1 MRIDWQYLLALA
13 AVAFLLAIVACFG
26 SCKTVAP
33 CVPET
38 ITRDS
43 VFVERTIERRDTTYM
58 VAPDSAAIRMLVEC
72 DSNNNAI
79 LAMLESELGKR
90 INASA
95 KSTNKGGAL
104 LVDVECREDSL
115 RVLVEQLSETIRIM
129 SAHKEVQVVKE
140 KYIPRFAKFCYWWFG
155 VSAFL
160 LIAGAA
166 IWLCKKF
173 YVK

>member
-13 AVAFLLAIVACFG
+13 AVSFLLAIVACFG

-33 CVPET
+33 CIPET

-43 VFVERTIERRDTTYM
+43 VRVEYKLDSVYLYERDSIFVHEKRDTVFVERWKTRYKDVLKIQRDTVIDT
-58 VAPDSAAIRMLVEC
+58 
-72 DSNNNAI
+72 
-79 LAMLESELGKR
+79 K
-90 INASA
+90 
-95 KSTNKGGAL
+95 T
-104 LVDVECREDSL
+104 
-115 RVLVEQLSETIRIM
+115 
-129 SAHKEVQVVKE
+129 EVQVHRVE
-140 KYIPRFAKFCYWWFG
+140 VTPRFAKFCYWWFG
-155 VSAFL
+155 ISAFL